1 MKMKKVIFIIPLIA
15 VVLFFSCQKDDDNI
29 PAISTSSVTNT
40 ITSGTWRI
48 TYYWDT
54 DHDETAN
61 YNGYNFTFGSGN
73 VLTATKAG
81 TSVTGTWTTLSDD
94 SKTKL
99 VIAFSAPDLFVEISD
114 DWHVFERTDTRV
126 KLQDVSGGGS
136 GTDLL
141 TFEKN

>member
-1 MKMKKVIFIIPLIA
+1 MKKVIFILSA
-15 VVLFFSCQKDDDNI
+15 LFLCFSCQKDDDNTTV
-29 PAISTSSVTNT
+29 ISTTSLTNT

-48 TYYWDT
+48 TYYWDS
-54 DHDETAN
+54 DYDETAN

-81 TSVTGTWTTLSDD
+81 ASVTGTWTTLSDD

-99 VIAFSAPDLFVEISD
+99 IIAFSTPASLVEISD
-114 DWHVFERTDTRV
+114 DWHVFERTDTRI
-126 KLQDVSGGGS
+126 KLQDVSSGNGS
-136 GTDLL
+136 TDFL

>member
-1 MKMKKVIFIIPLIA
+1 MKKVIFITSVIA
-15 VVLFFSCQKDDDNI
+15 VFLFFSCQKDDDNI
-29 PAISTSSVTNT
+29 TAISTTSVTNT

-73 VLTATKAG
+73 VLTATKSGA
-81 TSVTGTWTTLSDD
+81 SVTGTWTTLTDD

-99 VIAFSAPDLFVEISD
+99 VIAFSTPASLVEISD
-114 DWHVFERTDTRV
+114 DWHVFERTDTRI

>member
-1 MKMKKVIFIIPLIA
+1 MKKVIFILSA
-15 VVLFFSCQKDDDNI
+15 LFLLVSCQKDDDNTTTV
-29 PAISTSSVTNT
+29 ISTTLVTNT

-61 YNGYNFTFGSGN
+61 YNGYNFEFGSGN

-81 TSVTGTWTTLSDD
+81 ASVTGTWTTLSDD
-94 SKTKL
+94 SKIKL
-99 VIAFSAPDLFVEISD
+99 VIAFSTPASLVEISD
-114 DWHVFERTDTRV
+114 DWHVFERTDTRI
-126 KLQDVSGGGS
+126 KLQDVSGGSG